1 MIASIIIDVF
11 STSMA
16 FVEFLFTRFM
26 RITYSTYFIVFIV
39 SIYYALFST
48 FYYVTLYENWKKFCL

>member
-16 FVEFLFTRFM
+16 FVEFLFTRLM
-26 RITYSTYFIVFIV
+26 RITYSTYFIVLIV
-39 SIYYALFST
+39 SIYYALFFT
-48 FYYVTLYENWKKFCL
+48 FYYVILYENYHC